1 MYYLLKTNLVPAHWS
16 PTLVVVMT
24 AIDSKISGAY
34 CIGFSAVVAV
44 FVMRTSKIVPIRRR
58 ALETHMHKKMTFLLA
73 FCLAKGQRDTDDGYH
88 MDAIRADSIVKEYG
102 DVRALDNASIAIEKG
117 ELFFLLGSSGC
128 GKTTLLRCIAGLET
142 PTSGKIYYGDKDV
155 TKLPTHKREAAM
167 MFQSY
172 ALWPHMSVG
181 QNIAFG
187 LEERKVEKKEIKR
200 RVEEALEMVHLD
212 NYGERRIDQMSGGQQ
227 QRVALARALVV
238 KPKCL
243 LLDEPLSNLDAKLR
257 LEMRSEIRRI
267 VKENNLTG
275 VYVTHDQE
283 EALSMADRMAIL
295 DAGRIVQSGTPE
307 DIYRNP
313 LSALVAG
320 FIGETNL
327 MEATVHSIER
337 DEGSLQVRLSSPSG
351 EFHGH
356 VTRGNWRPEE
366 GSKVLVSVRPEAL
379 YADNSGVPI
388 NRVVGEITERMYLG
402 SNVQYKV
409 KGAGGLKWQV
419 TETNPQSMREPG
431 DSVVLTA
438 NPADVV
444 ILKA

>member
-1 MYYLLKTNLVPAHWS
+1 MR
-16 PTLVVVMT
+16 
-24 AIDSKISGAY
+24 ID
-34 CIGFSAVVAV
+34 
-44 FVMRTSKIVPIRRR
+44 
-58 ALETHMHKKMTFLLA
+58 
-73 FCLAKGQRDTDDGYH
+73 

-102 DVRALDNASIAIEKG
+102 DVRALDNASISIEKG

-128 GKTTLLRCIAGLET
+128 GKTTLLRCIAGLEA
-142 PTSGKIYYGDKDV
+142 PTSGRIYYGDKDV
-155 TKLPTHKREAAM
+155 TNLPTHKREAAM
-167 MFQSY
+167 VFQSY

-187 LEERKVEKKEIKR
+187 LEERKVERKEIER
-200 RVEEALEMVHLD
+200 RVGEALEMVHLEGFGD
-212 NYGERRIDQMSGGQQ
+212 RRIDQMSGGQQ

-267 VKENNLTG
+267 VKEHNLTG

-313 LSALVAG
+313 LSAHVAG

-327 MEATVHSIER
+327 MEATVYRIVR
-337 DEGSLQVRLSSPSG
+337 DDGSLGVRVSSKAG

-356 VTRGNWRPEE
+356 VTRGNWRPQE
-366 GSKVLVSVRPEAL
+366 GTKVLVSVRPEAL
-379 YADNSGVPI
+379 YVDNSGVPI
-388 NRVVGEITERMYLG
+388 NRVMGEIMDCMYLG
-402 SNVQYKV
+402 SNVQYRI
-409 KGAGGLKWQV
+409 KGAGEQQWHV
-419 TETNPQSMREPG
+419 TETNPHVMRRIG
-431 DSVVLTA
+431 DQVMLTA
-438 NPADVV
+438 DPADVV